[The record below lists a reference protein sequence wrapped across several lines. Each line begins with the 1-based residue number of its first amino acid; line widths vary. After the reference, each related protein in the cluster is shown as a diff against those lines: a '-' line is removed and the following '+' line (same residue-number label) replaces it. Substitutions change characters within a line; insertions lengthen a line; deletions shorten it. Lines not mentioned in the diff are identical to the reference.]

1 MVSENNMEQK
11 KIMIEADELSMVY
24 PGGIKALDKI
34 SFSVEEGEI
43 FGFLGPNGAGKS
55 TAIMILTTLLQPTGG
70 KAYVNGFEVTKSRLQ
85 ARMNIGYV
93 SQGLSVDDI
102 LSGEENLIL
111 QAGFYNIPTKERR
124 ARIDE
129 VLNLVSLNERRK
141 DLVET
146 YSGGMRKRLDIAAGL
161 VHRPRILFL
170 DEPTLGLDT
179 QTRREIW
186 HYITDLRDRERM
198 TIFVTTHYME
208 EADRICDRI
217 GIIDQGRILALDT
230 PEELKK
236 TLGGDIITFS
246 FPDDVNLDDARKAF
260 DILCEKKIISN
271 INPVGIEN
279 NTFAAV
285 TADGEV
291 ALPLFFS
298 TLDKAG
304 LKVNKVTLKSP
315 TLDDVFVSFTGSEL
329 REEHSNKEKNEAVAS
344 GMRRLRK

>member
-1 MVSENNMEQK
+1 MVSENNPAQK

-24 PGGIKALDKI
+24 PGNIKALEKI

-70 KAYVNGFEVTKSRLQ
+70 RAYVNGFEVSKNRLQ

-102 LSGEENLIL
+102 LTGEENLIL
-111 QAGFYNIPTKERR
+111 QAGFYNIPSKDRSN
-124 ARIDE
+124 RIDE
-129 VLNLVSLNERRK
+129 VLNLVSLSDRKK

-186 HYITDLRDRERM
+186 HYITELRDREKM

-208 EADRICDRI
+208 EADQICDRI
-217 GIIDQGRILALDT
+217 GIIDQGKILALDT

-246 FPDDVNLDDARKAF
+246 FSDDIKADDARKAF
-260 DILCEKKIISN
+260 DVLCKKKIISE
-271 INPVGIEN
+271 ISSAGSDN
-279 NTFAAV
+279 NTFSAV

-298 TLDKAG
+298 TLEKAG
-304 LKVNKVTLKSP
+304 LKVSRVTLKSP

-329 REEHSNKEKNEAVAS
+329 REEYSNREKNEAIAS
-344 GMRRLRK
+344 GMRRLRG